1 MAFLHDDAKLLYN
14 MANFPNFFMT
24 TLQRVTYR
32 TWFALAGATAFAP
45 IASAVNLGSDDPG
58 GDLPSGTVN
67 LRQLILN
74 ILAWVLN
81 FLALLAVIFIIIA
94 GIRLIVSQGD
104 DDQKGKA
111 KKTIMYVI
119 IGLIVIIL
127 ARVIV
132 GFVTTEVPNL
142 IDG

>member
-1 MAFLHDDAKLLYN
+1 
-14 MANFPNFFMT
+14 MT

-45 IASAVNLGSDDPG
+45 IAAAVNLGSDDPG
-58 GDLPSGTVN
+58 GDLPSGN
-67 LRQLILN
+67 SLDLRALVLKI
-74 ILAWVLN
+74 IGWVLS
-81 FLALLAVIFIIIA
+81 FLALLAVIYIIIA

-119 IGLIVIIL
+119 VGLIVVIL

-132 GFVTTEVPNL
+132 GFITVEVPN
-142 IDG
+142 IIN